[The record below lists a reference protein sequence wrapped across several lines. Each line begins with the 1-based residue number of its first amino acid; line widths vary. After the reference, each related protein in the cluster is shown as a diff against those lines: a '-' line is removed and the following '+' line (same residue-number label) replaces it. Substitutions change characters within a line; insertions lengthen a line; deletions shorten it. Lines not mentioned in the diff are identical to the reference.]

1 MCCPAGWVSTPI
13 MESFTDIAV
22 RMAHRIA
29 RERGCELAGFSLNDV
44 EIDHDEHGNEVVHVV
59 ATIQIAPAQIPDEIP
74 FQLDPA

>member
-1 MCCPAGWVSTPI
+1 

-29 RERGCELAGFSLNDV
+29 REHGCTLAGFSLDDV
-44 EIDHDEHGNEVVHVV
+44 EIEHDAEGTEIVHVA
-59 ATIQIAPAQIPDEIP
+59 ATIQITPVGITDEIP

>member
-1 MCCPAGWVSTPI
+1 

-22 RMAHRIA
+22 RMARRVA
-29 RERGCELAGFSLNDV
+29 RERGCTLESLSL
-44 EIDHDEHGNEVVHVV
+44 DHVDLSRDDDGTEVVHVI